1 MGGSSGYLA
10 FRYTVVDFVFGREA
24 IPFDIEMDQKQFC
37 MDEGETG
44 APA

>member
-10 FRYTVVDFVFGREA
+10 FRYSVVDFVFDREA
-24 IPFDIEMDQKQFC
+24 TPFDIEMDQKQFC
-37 MDEGETG
+37 MDKGETG